1 MDLASMII
9 SAANSMV
16 AVLWGLLWSLSAL
29 AGMVY
34 AGTVLRRMQLA
45 TIEPGHRPITL
56 GSTFAV
62 LVIGAALF
70 NMSGMIST
78 TWMSFGSGATTYGA
92 ISYSGADSFG
102 RFKDAVNAVLTL
114 ASFAGGCF
122 FFKGLLLMKKAALEG
137 ESSQG
142 GDDAIWRGLTHM
154 IFGAALTHVDK
165 VIEAFQATFQL
176 YW

>member
-1 MDLASMII
+1 MA
-9 SAANSMV
+9 
-16 AVLWGLLWSLSAL
+16 LLFLVVIEI
-29 AGMVY
+29 VY
-34 AGTVLRRMQLA
+34 A
-45 TIEPGHRPITL
+45 ITKR
-56 GSTFAV
+56 STNNV
-62 LVIGAALF
+62 
-70 NMSGMIST
+70 T
-78 TWMSFGSGATTYGA
+78 
-92 ISYSGADSFG
+92 YSGADSFG

-165 VIEAFQATFQL
+165 VIEAFQAIAADDGVRVVILAGAGPAFCAGADL
-176 YW
+176 GAVAGGRGNWLFAA

>member
-1 MDLASMII
+1 MCI
-9 SAANSMV
+9 
-16 AVLWGLLWSLSAL
+16 
-29 AGMVY
+29 
-34 AGTVLRRMQLA
+34 R
-45 TIEPGHRPITL
+45 
-56 GSTFAV
+56 
-62 LVIGAALF
+62 
-70 NMSGMIST
+70 
-78 TWMSFGSGATTYGA
+78 
-92 ISYSGADSFG
+92 DS
-102 RFKDAVNAVLTL
+102 KDAVNAVLTL